1 MRDRRWWLMGNM
13 RLQHRLFY
21 RLQVAMK
28 ACPYRADF
36 YTKLAADPAGG
47 PSVPADQ
54 LNEELNKWLAALDS
68 IVQRLEEF
76 YEKGGH
82 NKGF

>member
-1 MRDRRWWLMGNM
+1 
-13 RLQHRLFY
+13 
-21 RLQVAMK
+21 MK
-28 ACPYRADF
+28 ACPYRAAF

-47 PSVPADQ
+47 SSVAPDR
-54 LNEELNKWLAALDS
+54 LNEDLNKWLGALSD
-68 IVQRLEEF
+68 IVARLEAF